1 MVLNAMSRRLTAIL
15 AVLAFAVAA
24 LAAGGVLGGASD
36 DPAAPAAVASGP
48 RDPHPATRGDAATTR
63 RVLQAA
69 EAASTARP
77 AAALAA
83 EGRRLFRSTQMA
95 KAGESCQSCHVEGGG
110 ANAAL
115 GTILH
120 PQAQGDFKG
129 PRDVPSLWGVADTAP
144 YGWDG
149 REPSLDGFVVGTIR
163 NHFKTGETQPVAT
176 TAKQTAALV
185 AYLRTLAPPVSRF
198 DQGTLSAAALRGEE
212 LFQGKA
218 GCIECH
224 GGPLL
229 TDALQHPTLVPK
241 VNGTDTD
248 PGAVRP
254 GIAPGAFDTPHLRDV
269 RNTAPYMHNGR
280 LKTLREVIEFYDRDS
295 SVAPLRLTPSEIDDL
310 VAYLESL

>member
-1 MVLNAMSRRLTAIL
+1 MSRRLTAIL
-15 AVLAFAVAA
+15 AVLAFAAA
-24 LAAGGVLGGASD
+24 VLAAGGMLGGGGDSSAAS
-36 DPAAPAAVASGP
+36 AGP
-48 RDPHPATRGDAATTR
+48 RDPHPRSRATDPALH

-83 EGRRLFRSTQMA
+83 EGRRLFRSTEMA

-120 PQAQGDFKG
+120 PQAQNDFKG

-149 REPSLDGFVVGTIR
+149 REPSLEAFVIGTIR
-163 NHFKTGETQPVAT
+163 SHFKTGETQPTAT
-176 TAKQTAALV
+176 TAQQTAALV
-185 AYLRTLAPPVSRF
+185 AYLRTLAPPVSPF

-218 GCIECH
+218 GCMECH

-229 TDALQHPTLVPK
+229 TDALQHPTLAPK
-241 VNGTDTD
+241 VTATDTD
-248 PGAVRP
+248 PGAVRA
-254 GIAPGAFDTPHLRDV
+254 GLAPGAFDTPQLRDV

-280 LKTLREVIEFYDRDS
+280 LRTLREVVEFYDRDS
-295 SVAPLRLTPSEIDDL
+295 SIAPLRLTPAEIDDL